1 MQNIKTDSEWTQID
15 QFLKKILNESNEL
28 FVVRNKSKLTLMVL
42 FKFTENTCNY
52 LFKSLSS
59 VIHIKQIMY
68 ADCAIFVD
76 IVMLNQPQ
84 SVNGYNIITNF
95 GSHPYITL
103 F

>member
-1 MQNIKTDSEWTQID
+1 
-15 QFLKKILNESNEL
+15 
-28 FVVRNKSKLTLMVL
+28 MVL
-42 FKFTENTCNY
+42 FNFTENTCNY
-52 LFKSLSS
+52 LFKSLSL
-59 VIHIKQIMY
+59 VTQIKQIMY

-84 SVNGYNIITNF
+84 SVNGYNIIINF

>member
-1 MQNIKTDSEWTQID
+1 
-15 QFLKKILNESNEL
+15 
-28 FVVRNKSKLTLMVL
+28 MVL

-52 LFKSLSS
+52 LFKSLSL
-59 VIHIKQIMY
+59 VIQIKQIMY

-76 IVMLNQPQ
+76 IVKLNQPQ
-84 SVNGYNIITNF
+84 SVNGYNNIIIIINF